1 MARKR
6 LAGQSQAPLRI
17 SYVFSFKYNY
27 TLAFLIKR
35 FSKFFNDLHMCD
47 CTSQFQ
53 LHTWD
58 LIKVMPNPVLV
69 YSVVPHQ
76 TAGIPPTLRL
86 RRITLTLRQEIEKI
100 YFVPGKRIYLRIQLH
115 SGMETWMLF
124 HVKSCTFLMWY
135 GELFP
140 PPYTLH
146 AVVGK
151 NVPCCAQV
159 ARISAESWNCSPDI
173 TVWIQTP
180 LECAAVT
187 TMVSGA
193 LT

>member
-1 MARKR
+1 MHALWRTR
-6 LAGQSQAPLRI
+6 FLGLPHLSNPHFPLTGTTSFPTAPVSLRTGL
-17 SYVFSFKYNY
+17 STP
-27 TLAFLIKR
+27 TLPALPQHR
-35 FSKFFNDLHMCD
+35 H
-47 CTSQFQ
+47 
-53 LHTWD
+53 
-58 LIKVMPNPVLV
+58 
-69 YSVVPHQ
+69 
-76 TAGIPPTLRL
+76 PPTLRL